1 MSAHLGFTADDAE
14 RQAAES
20 AARYLGRALHTTAAR
35 LGLEKTL
42 ERDPA
47 GFADKFAPLV
57 SALIAA
63 QTREYQSWV
72 LFSRL
77 GELERT
83 LHHLLIEVSER
94 GQDANQKGRDSGAT
108 EGVRP

>member
-1 MSAHLGFTADDAE
+1 MSARLGFTADDAE

-20 AARYLGRALHTTAAR
+20 AANYLNRALHMTAAR

-72 LFSRL
+72 LSSRL
-77 GELERT
+77 GGLENA
-83 LHHLLIEVSER
+83 LFCLAAEAASLGWEI
-94 GQDANQKGRDSGAT
+94 GQKGRDSCEAERG
-108 EGVRP
+108 RP

>member
-1 MSAHLGFTADDAE
+1 MSARLGFTADDAE

-20 AARYLGRALHTTAAR
+20 AANYLSRALHMTAAR

-83 LHHLLIEVSER
+83 LYHLLIEVSER
-94 GQDANQKGRDSGAT
+94 VQEENPKGRDSGAA
-108 EGVRP
+108 EGGRP

>member
-1 MSAHLGFTADDAE
+1 MSARLGFTADDAE
-14 RQAAES
+14 RQAADS
-20 AARYLGRALHTTAAR
+20 AALYLGRALHMTAAR

-72 LFSRL
+72 LFTRL
-77 GELERT
+77 GELEHT
-83 LHHLLIEVSER
+83 LYQLLVEVSLL
-94 GQDANQKGRDSGAT
+94 GHNGDQKGRDSGAA
-108 EGVRP
+108 EGARP